1 MYQHY
6 ELSLEDKKSS
16 NRVQHVNITC
26 KARSLVQT
34 QVCLFISI
42 FQKSSISKRWFEMEG
57 TAQNLIEMETE
68 QRGHTSVAAN
78 HNTRHLLFFH
88 NTEAVHSSIL
98 QI

>member
-1 MYQHY
+1 
-6 ELSLEDKKSS
+6 
-16 NRVQHVNITC
+16 
-26 KARSLVQT
+26 
-34 QVCLFISI
+34 
-42 FQKSSISKRWFEMEG
+42 MEG

-98 QI
+98 QIWFRKKADKCMRS